1 MLPDRIQ
8 WLDEAKADV
17 RRLDRTTAMRIFD
30 GILQYARTGGGDVAP
45 LQLKARTS
53 QTSWPP
59 DGPIGRVVSIV
70 LCNRVLFG

>member
-1 MLPDRIQ
+1 
-8 WLDEAKADV
+8 
-17 RRLDRTTAMRIFD
+17 MRIFE
-30 GILQYARTGGGDVAP
+30 GILHYARTGGGDVAP